1 MYLIDSEIPIG
12 LKHKNDFWGYY
23 GAFILGKD
31 NPIHNL
37 NIVNEIKNVWITN
50 NSITDV
56 LPKIIKINLDDNYFF
71 PLNLISSIFGF
82 YHLSTSKDYGIINS
96 ILLIILVYL
105 NYTIIKRPIK
115 NYISIVNSRTNFS
128 FYLNINLLFFSI
140 FFIYLVLNNLLWSS
154 IKLYFILSP
163 IIFIFLCIDHSKNPL
178 KLNKKFI
185 VILLAILPIYKYS
198 TFNSGIG
205 RLDSF
210 PSIIKKRYKI

>member
-71 PLNLISSIFGF
+71 PLNLIPSIFGF

-105 NYTIIKRPIK
+105 NY
-115 NYISIVNSRTNFS
+115 
-128 FYLNINLLFFSI
+128 LL
-140 FFIYLVLNNLLWSS
+140 
-154 IKLYFILSP
+154 
-163 IIFIFLCIDHSKNPL
+163 
-178 KLNKKFI
+178 
-185 VILLAILPIYKYS
+185 
-198 TFNSGIG
+198 
-205 RLDSF
+205 
-210 PSIIKKRYKI
+210 